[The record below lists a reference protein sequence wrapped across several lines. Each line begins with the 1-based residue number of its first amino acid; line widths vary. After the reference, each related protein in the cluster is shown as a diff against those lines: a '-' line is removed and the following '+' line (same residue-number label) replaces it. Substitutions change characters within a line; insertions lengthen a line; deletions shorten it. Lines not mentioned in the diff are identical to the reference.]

1 MPALAAAVVALAAAH
16 TARAQESVVERLNLD
31 KLQIN
36 SLGVFA
42 GHVVASQL
50 VPTNLVAIQAD
61 YGELAPGWRVVFN
74 ASYWQTRFRDGVV
87 QAFADS
93 LHKSL
98 SDPTGHVVPSRITL
112 YDVAFGAD
120 VRYSPVYSGEL
131 KPFLGVGAAAHVI
144 NAEGTLIKGTFVER
158 SLDDIASGV
167 YATGGLSF
175 KLLRH
180 VGVEGAVRADL
191 LSGFRSVQARG
202 GVSYYFGRVRKPD
215 ANVAGDG
222 GSDK

>member
-16 TARAQESVVERLNLD
+16 TARAQESVIERLNLD

-158 SLDDIASGV
+158 SLDDIASGL

-180 VGVEGAVRADL
+180 LGVEGAVRADL